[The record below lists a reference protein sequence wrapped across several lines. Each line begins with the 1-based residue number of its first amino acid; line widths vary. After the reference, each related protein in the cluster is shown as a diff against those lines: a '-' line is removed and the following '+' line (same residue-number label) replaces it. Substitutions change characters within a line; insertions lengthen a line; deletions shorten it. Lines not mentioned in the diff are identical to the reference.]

1 MFQNKSNKLIYFILI
16 LFLPITFLIGSFF
29 VNFISILISIITL
42 VWLFYYKKL
51 SILIHKPN
59 LFFLLLFGIF
69 LICSLFSNYKL
80 ISFENSISYYL
91 NFILFLSMII
101 FFFENETKI
110 FILSKVVFIIVIFL
124 CFDLWFQ
131 YIMGHDIFG
140 FPKQQEGYR
149 LTAIFKDE
157 QIPGSVIFRLLPFV
171 IYFLFKSNDYIIK
184 NLKYLIFI
192 IVYFSILITGE
203 RASSILSTLLILF
216 LLFFNLKDL
225 DKKKLKIYGSLFLF
239 IFIILLNL
247 NNSNIKERIF
257 FTFEQSKNNIY
268 IDLYS
273 NSLKIFK
280 KNKVIGTGLQTYR
293 IECPKFSKKCSTHPH
308 NFLLELLSDTGMF
321 ATILFLVSLIS
332 LIYFKIKKISNNFLK
347 SIIVLFTLLFFF
359 PIIPTGSFFN
369 SFHMTLTWMSL
380 GFLYSIKKI

>member
-184 NLKYLIFI
+184 I
-192 IVYFSILITGE
+192 
-203 RASSILSTLLILF
+203 
-216 LLFFNLKDL
+216 
-225 DKKKLKIYGSLFLF
+225 
-239 IFIILLNL
+239 
-247 NNSNIKERIF
+247 
-257 FTFEQSKNNIY
+257 
-268 IDLYS
+268 
-273 NSLKIFK
+273 
-280 KNKVIGTGLQTYR
+280 
-293 IECPKFSKKCSTHPH
+293 
-308 NFLLELLSDTGMF
+308 
-321 ATILFLVSLIS
+321 
-332 LIYFKIKKISNNFLK
+332 
-347 SIIVLFTLLFFF
+347 
-359 PIIPTGSFFN
+359 
-369 SFHMTLTWMSL
+369 
-380 GFLYSIKKI
+380 